1 MVYSKHLKTK
11 LLSFIFLTL
20 LSATLMAGQNIA
32 SWYGIPHHGH
42 KTASGKIYN
51 MYEMTAAHKTLKLGT
66 RVKVTNINNKKSVI
80 VIITDRGPFVR
91 GWIIDLSYAAKTQL
105 SMGGTAPV
113 ELEIL
118 D

>member
-1 MVYSKHLKTK
+1 MVYSKHLKIK

-20 LSATLMAGQNIA
+20 LSATSMSGQNIA

-91 GWIIDLSYAAKTQL
+91 GRIIDLSYAAKTQL